1 MHWLSQVHSFGDSCQ
16 ERLGVRRHYLSTS
29 FSMNNWINCL
39 LAISKNENVVVPWV
53 LGIQWKG
60 KVVIFQ
66 EDSALKRKLLG
77 LLFSLS
83 SGHVC
88 RHISVNV
95 RNLVER
101 AELEKLSEHS
111 DVALVNLLW
120 ECFQFVSVV
129 VPVVEVKVHLL
140 VHAFVDCKRV
150 SGAPV
155 RHDVSLESHSF
166 SEVGVQGLVV
176 FTCPD
181 GIDEVV
187 AAHK

>member
-1 MHWLSQVHSFGDSCQ
+1 
-16 ERLGVRRHYLSTS
+16 
-29 FSMNNWINCL
+29 MNNWINCL

-53 LGIQWKG
+53 LCIQWKS

-66 EDSALKRKLLG
+66 EDSALNRKLLG

-83 SGHVC
+83 SGHIC
-88 RHISVNV
+88 RHVSVNV

-101 AELEKLSEHS
+101 TELKELSEHS

-120 ECFQFVSVV
+120 EFFQFMSVV

-140 VHAFVDCKRV
+140 VHTFIDCKRV

-166 SEVGVQGLVV
+166 SEVSVQGLVV

-181 GIDEVV
+181 GINEVV